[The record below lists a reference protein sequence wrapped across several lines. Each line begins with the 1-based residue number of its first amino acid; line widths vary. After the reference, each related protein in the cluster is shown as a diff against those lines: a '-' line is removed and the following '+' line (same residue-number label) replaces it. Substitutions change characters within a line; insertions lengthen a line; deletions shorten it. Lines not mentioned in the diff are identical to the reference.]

1 MAVSD
6 LMEETTIVE
15 AGTDVAKAISM
26 ASKEPN
32 ILHFAVV
39 ENNGSYA
46 GMVDDRVLR
55 DFTGEPSVKVGKLVA
70 HPQTLAPDA
79 SDEEI
84 IACFLNS
91 DSKVLPVLKNSRVI
105 GVVTRWGALKAIVG
119 SEAVKGKKVSEFM
132 SRRVV
137 NINETTTIGQARKL
151 LKDTGVFRVVVLDEK
166 GRMTGVVST
175 YDLAVKVS
183 AHLAKTARQ
192 STFEPTSLERVGSE
206 PVRSIMTTD
215 VATVDENDSLSNA
228 MRQMIDC
235 RTMGLVVAKEGK
247 PIGMLAAKDV
257 MTACLV
263 QKPAPI
269 QIIGLKDDE
278 KAMKQS
284 LFDECNA
291 FLQKLGKTA
300 ELSPEDTLT
309 LHVKSNVEG
318 KKKRFEVKSRL
329 TVDGKVFSSR
339 QPPNID
345 EHRQNWDLHLAT
357 RESLD
362 ELEKIIKKE
371 AEFEWERNAAKK
383 SVKRGLHQH

>member
-6 LMEETTIVE
+6 LMEETTVVE
-15 AGTDVAKAISM
+15 AGTDVAKAISL
-26 ASKEPN
+26 AAKEPN

-39 ENNGSYA
+39 ENNGAYA

-70 HPQTLAPDA
+70 HPQTVEPST
-79 SDEEI
+79 SDEEV
-84 IACFLNS
+84 IAYFLNS
-91 DSKVLPVLKNSRVI
+91 DSKVLPVLKNKQVI
-105 GVVTRWGALKAIVG
+105 GVVTRWGALKAVAASDVI
-119 SEAVKGKKVSEFM
+119 KGKKVSDFM
-132 SRRVV
+132 RRRVV
-137 NINETTTIGQARKL
+137 NVNETTTIGQTRKL

-166 GRMTGVVST
+166 GRMSGIVST

-183 AHLAKTARQ
+183 AHLAKNARQ

-215 VATVDENDSLSNA
+215 VATVNENDSLANA
-228 MRQMIDC
+228 VRQMID
-235 RTMGLVVAKEGK
+235 RRIMGLVVSKENK

-269 QIIGLKDDE
+269 QIMGLADE
-278 KAMKQS
+278 EKVMKQS

-291 FLQKLGKTA
+291 FLQKLSKTI
-300 ELSPEDTLT
+300 ELSPEDVLT

-329 TVDGKVFSSR
+329 TVKGKVFSSR

-362 ELEKIIKKE
+362 ELEKIVKKE
-371 AEFEWERNAAKK
+371 AEFEWERNAARK
-383 SVKRGLHQH
+383 SVKRGMHEH

>member
-6 LMEETTIVE
+6 LMEETTVVE
-15 AGTDVAKAISM
+15 AGTDVAKAISL
-26 ASKEPN
+26 AAKEPN

-39 ENNGSYA
+39 ENNGAYA

-70 HPQTLAPDA
+70 HPQTVEPST
-79 SDEEI
+79 SDEEV
-84 IACFLNS
+84 IAYFLNS
-91 DSKVLPVLKNSRVI
+91 DSKVLPVLKNNQVI
-105 GVVTRWGALKAIVG
+105 GVVTRWGALKAVAASDVI
-119 SEAVKGKKVSEFM
+119 KGKKVSDFM
-132 SRRVV
+132 RRRVV
-137 NINETTTIGQARKL
+137 NVNETTTIGQTRKL

-166 GRMTGVVST
+166 GRMSGIVST

-183 AHLAKTARQ
+183 AHLAKNARQ

-215 VATVDENDSLSNA
+215 VATVNENDSLANA
-228 MRQMIDC
+228 IRQMID
-235 RTMGLVVAKEGK
+235 RRIMGLVVAKENK

-269 QIIGLKDDE
+269 QIMGLADE
-278 KAMKQS
+278 EKVMKQS
-284 LFDECNA
+284 LFDECNV
-291 FLQKLGKTA
+291 FLQKLSKTI
-300 ELSPEDTLT
+300 ELSPEDVLT

-329 TVDGKVFSSR
+329 TVKGKVFSSR

-362 ELEKIIKKE
+362 ELEKIVKKE
-371 AEFEWERNAAKK
+371 AEFEWERNAARK
-383 SVKRGLHQH
+383 SVKRGMHEH

>member
-6 LMEETTIVE
+6 LMEETTVVE
-15 AGTDVAKAISM
+15 AGTDVAKAISL
-26 ASKEPN
+26 AAKEPN

-39 ENNGSYA
+39 ENNGAYA

-70 HPQTLAPDA
+70 HPQTVEPST
-79 SDEEI
+79 SDEEV
-84 IACFLNS
+84 IAYFLNS
-91 DSKVLPVLKNSRVI
+91 DSKVLPVLKNNQVI
-105 GVVTRWGALKAIVG
+105 GVVTRWGALKAVAASDVI
-119 SEAVKGKKVSEFM
+119 KGKKVSDFM
-132 SRRVV
+132 RRRVV
-137 NINETTTIGQARKL
+137 NVNETTTIGQTRKL

-166 GRMTGVVST
+166 GRMSGIVST

-183 AHLAKTARQ
+183 AHLAKNARQ

-215 VATVDENDSLSNA
+215 VATVNENDSLANA
-228 MRQMIDC
+228 IRQMID
-235 RTMGLVVAKEGK
+235 RRIMGLVVAKENK

-269 QIIGLKDDE
+269 QIMGLADE
-278 KAMKQS
+278 EKVMKQS

-291 FLQKLGKTA
+291 FLQKLSKTI
-300 ELSPEDTLT
+300 ELSPEDVLT

-329 TVDGKVFSSR
+329 TVKGKVFSSR

-362 ELEKIIKKE
+362 ELEKIVKKE
-371 AEFEWERNAAKK
+371 AEFEWERNAARK
-383 SVKRGLHQH
+383 SVKRGMHEH